1 MRLKTLLP
9 ITLITLLGLS
19 MTATAEAKPTTVLL
33 KTSQGDITLQLD
45 ADKAP
50 KSVANFVAYVKAG
63 HYDGT
68 VFHRVIKGFMI
79 QGGGYVGANFGEKD
93 TRESIANES
102 KNGLKNKRGTVAMAR
117 TGAPHSAT
125 AQFFINHAD
134 NDFLDAGA
142 RGEWGYAVFGHVTK
156 GMDVVDKIASIPTG
170 RTPPFGQ
177 DVPTVTVTIEKA
189 SVVD

>member
-1 MRLKTLLP
+1 MRLKTLL
-9 ITLITLLGLS
+9 LSTLLGLS

-33 KTSQGDITLQLD
+33 KTSQGDITLELN
-45 ADKAP
+45 AEKAP
-50 KSVANFVAYVKAG
+50 KTVANFVAYVKAG

-79 QGGGYVGANFGEKD
+79 QGGGYTGPNFAEKD

-102 KNGLKNKRGTVAMAR
+102 KNGLSNLRGTIAMAR
-117 TGAPHSAT
+117 TSAPHSAS

-134 NDFLDAGA
+134 NDFLNAGA
-142 RGEWGYAVFGHVTK
+142 RGEWGYAVFGKVVK

-177 DVPTVTVTIEKA
+177 DVPTTTVTIEKA